1 MTHKVHVKI
10 YFTNVKYLFV
20 SGTNNGDI
28 GEYGTKRLYGRLSKK
43 RAKNV
48 IEKEIGKSILI
59 VDYTITCKTYSM
71 NVEEFIENADI
82 EGE

>member
-1 MTHKVHVKI
+1 MTNKVHVKI
-10 YFTNVKYLFV
+10 YFTNVKYLFI
-20 SGTNNGDI
+20 SDKDKGNA

-48 IEKEIGKSILI
+48 IEKEIKKSILI
-59 VDYTITCKTYSM
+59 VDYTITCKIYSM
-71 NVEEFIENADI
+71 NVEEFIENAEN